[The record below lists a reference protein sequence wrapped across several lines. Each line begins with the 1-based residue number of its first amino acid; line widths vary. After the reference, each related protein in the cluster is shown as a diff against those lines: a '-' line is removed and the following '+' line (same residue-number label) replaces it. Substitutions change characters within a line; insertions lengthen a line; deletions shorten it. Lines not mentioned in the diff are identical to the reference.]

1 LRPRGPESPILL
13 SVFKMIEK
21 NKIEE
26 TVREFIK
33 GTGLFLVSV
42 KVSSANR
49 ITVLADKKGGI
60 TIDECVAVHRHIEKN
75 FNRDEVD
82 YELQVSSPG
91 LDMPFSVIEQYQN
104 NEGSKVEVTDNDG
117 GSYSGILK
125 NVTSGGFELETE
137 VKVKGKARE
146 TKEISFNFDQVKTTR
161 VILTIK

>member
-1 LRPRGPESPILL
+1 
-13 SVFKMIEK
+13 MIEK
-21 NKIEE
+21 SRIEE
-26 TVREFIK
+26 IVRESIK